1 MTSLTEEMQ
10 QQINTLFEAQR
21 LNFLKIKTASINARK
36 DKLKKLK
43 NAISKRENEVVDA
56 LKQDLRKPAFESCIW
71 EIYLMYGEID
81 FAIKK
86 LSDWTQSHKIP
97 SNFLTLMN
105 DSRVVY
111 EPKGVSLIIGPWN
124 FPFQLIIGP
133 LISSIAAGNCSILK
147 PPSMAPATSAIVA
160 KIIKE
165 TFDENEI
172 AVIEGDAS
180 ISTELLSL
188 PFDHIFF
195 TGSPNVGKIV
205 MAAAAKHLTS
215 VTLELGGKSP
225 VIVDSTANLKKAASK
240 IVWGKFAN
248 AGQTCVAPDYVFVH
262 ENQQEEFVNLLNKN
276 IEKEY
281 VVNGSLNKEEY
292 CKIISDGNFKRVKN
306 LFDDAVRSGAQVKV
320 GGKFD
325 ESDNTIYPTVLTNVS
340 KESLIMKEEIF
351 GPVLPVLTY
360 KNITEVIDYVNS
372 KEKPLALYIFSED
385 RKSANNI
392 VNRTSAGGSCVND
405 VVIHYTN
412 PNLPFGGVN
421 NSGIGNAHGFY
432 GFKAFSHER
441 SVMYQS
447 KWFDFNSMIY
457 PPYTGKIKE
466 AALKF
471 YKKYI

>member
-1 MTSLTEEMQ
+1 
-10 QQINTLFEAQR
+10 
-21 LNFLKIKTASINARK
+21 
-36 DKLKKLK
+36 
-43 NAISKRENEVVDA
+43 VVDA

>member
-1 MTSLTEEMQ
+1 MTLITGDIKQKVNS
-10 QQINTLFEAQR
+10 LFEAQR
-21 LNFLKIKTASINARK
+21 SNFPAVKAASVDARK
-36 DKLKKLK
+36 AKLKKLK
-43 NAISKRENEVVDA
+43 IAISLREKEVIEA
-56 LKQDLRKPAFESCIW
+56 LRKDLRKPAFESCIW

-105 DSRVVY
+105 DSRVIY
-111 EPKGVSLIIGPWN
+111 EPKGVCLIIGPWN

-133 LISSIAAGNCSILK
+133 LISAIAAGNCCMLK
-147 PPSMAPATSAIVA
+147 PPSMAPATSAIVS

-165 TFDENEI
+165 TFNENEI
-172 AVIEGDAS
+172 AVVEGDAS
-180 ISTELLSL
+180 VSTELLSM

-225 VIVDSTANLKKAASK
+225 VIIDEKADLEKAASK

-262 ENQQEEFVNLLNKN
+262 ESKQEKFIDLLKVY

-281 VVNGSLNKEEY
+281 IINGTLNKEEY
-292 CKIISDGNFKRVKN
+292 CKIISESNFKRVKN
-306 LFDDAVRSGAQVKV
+306 LFDDAVRSGAQVKI

-325 ESDNTIYPTVLTNVS
+325 ESNSTIHPTVLTDVS

-360 KNITEVIDYVNS
+360 KNVSETIDYINS
-372 KEKPLALYIFSED
+372 KDKPLALYVFS
-385 RKSANNI
+385 NNNTVVKDI
-392 VNRTSAGGSCVND
+392 ISQTSSGGACIND

-412 PNLPFGGVN
+412 PNLPFGGVG
-421 NSGIGNAHGFY
+421 NSGMGNAHGFY

-441 SVMYQS
+441 AVMYQS
-447 KWFDFNSMIY
+447 RLADFNAMIY
-457 PPYTGKIKE
+457 PPYAGKIKR